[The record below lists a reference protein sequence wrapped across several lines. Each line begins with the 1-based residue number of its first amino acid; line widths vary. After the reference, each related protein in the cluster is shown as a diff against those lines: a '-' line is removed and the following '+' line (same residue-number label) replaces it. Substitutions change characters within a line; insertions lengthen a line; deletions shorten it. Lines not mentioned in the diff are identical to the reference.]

1 MKRARS
7 PALIVVCA
15 VFLGLRAHA
24 ERAPE
29 VNESAQSVAQ
39 TLTESVKSQLSGE
52 WRGAG
57 VTLRL
62 ERSGSAILSHRRLT
76 PQTSQVQRPHLKGE
90 EVSQAQSDQRRV
102 GLWWL
107 TERHGATQLC
117 LYLQLTARCYPI
129 QVTPHEP
136 QRIWIR
142 LGRAHLELTRHAQT
156 GITASEE

>member
-1 MKRARS
+1 MKRALS
-7 PALIVVCA
+7 VALIGVCHT
-15 VFLGLRAHA
+15 LWGLNAHA

-29 VNESAQSVAQ
+29 IAVNTLPASQ
-39 TLTESVKSQLSGE
+39 TPTESVKRLFLGE

-156 GITASEE
+156 DITASKK